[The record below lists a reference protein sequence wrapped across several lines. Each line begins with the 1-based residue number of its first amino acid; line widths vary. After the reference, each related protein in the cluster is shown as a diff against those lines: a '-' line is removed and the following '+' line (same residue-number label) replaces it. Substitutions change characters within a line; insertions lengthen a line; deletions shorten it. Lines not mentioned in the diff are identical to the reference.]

1 MRPKMYV
8 NELNLVY
15 CRYISHPYIGLFK
28 YLLLLNIKKNIVIS
42 FFIIILS
49 LDTNKQIDVKLFFI
63 TI

>member
-15 CRYISHPYIGLFK
+15 CKYISHPYRLVQIFVIA
-28 YLLLLNIKKNIVIS
+28 YNKKNIVIS